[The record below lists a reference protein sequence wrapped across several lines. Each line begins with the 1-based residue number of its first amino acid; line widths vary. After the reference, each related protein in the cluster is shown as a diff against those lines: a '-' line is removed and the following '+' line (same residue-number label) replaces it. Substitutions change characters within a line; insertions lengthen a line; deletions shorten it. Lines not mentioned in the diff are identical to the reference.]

1 MALQHLTEDTFDAA
15 VNAAP
20 LAMVDFWATW
30 CGPCK
35 MMGPIVEK
43 LAGEYDGKALVA
55 KVDTDEE
62 ADLAEKFDV
71 STIPT
76 IVFLKNGA
84 EFERKIG
91 VTPEAALRE
100 VLDANL

>member
-1 MALQHLTEDTFDAA
+1 MALQHLTEATFDAA
-15 VNAAP
+15 VSAAP

-62 ADLAEKFDV
+62 SDLAEKFDV

-91 VTPEAALRE
+91 VTPEAVLRGL
-100 VLDANL
+100 LDANL

>member
-55 KVDTDEE
+55 KVNTDEE
-62 ADLAEKFDV
+62 ADLAEKFEV

-76 IVFLKNGA
+76 LVFLKNGA
-84 EFERKIG
+84 EFDRKIG

>member
-1 MALQHLTEDTFDAA
+1 MALQHLTEETFDAA
-15 VNAAP
+15 VSAAP

-62 ADLAEKFDV
+62 SDLAEKFDV

-91 VTPEAALRE
+91 VTPEAVLRGL
-100 VLDANL
+100 LDANL

>member
-62 ADLAEKFDV
+62 ADLAEKFEV

-76 IVFLKNGA
+76 LVFLKNGA
-84 EFERKIG
+84 EFDRKIG

-100 VLDANL
+100 ILDANL

>member
-76 IVFLKNGA
+76 LVFLKNGA

>member
-1 MALQHLTEDTFDAA
+1 MALQHLTESTFDAA
-15 VNAAP
+15 VSAAP
-20 LAMVDFWATW
+20 LAMVDFWAIW

-43 LAGEYDGKALVA
+43 LAGDYDGKALVA

-62 ADLAEKFDV
+62 SELAENFNI
-71 STIPT
+71 SSIPT
-76 IVFLKNGA
+76 IVFLKNGK
-84 EFERKIG
+84 EFDRRIG
-91 VTPEAALRE
+91 VTPEDALRA

>member
-35 MMGPIVEK
+35 MMGSIVEK

-62 ADLAEKFDV
+62 ADLAEKFEV

-76 IVFLKNGA
+76 LVFLKNGA
-84 EFERKIG
+84 EFDRKIG

>member
-1 MALQHLTEDTFDAA
+1 MALQHLTESTFDVA
-15 VNAAP
+15 VKEAP

-43 LAGEYDGKALVA
+43 LAGDYDGKALVA

-62 ADLAEKFDV
+62 SELAEKFNI
-71 STIPT
+71 SSIPT
-76 IVFLKNGA
+76 ILFLKNGE
-84 EFERKIG
+84 EFDRKIG
-91 VTPEAALRE
+91 VTPEDSLRA

>member
-35 MMGPIVEK
+35 MMVPIVEK

-55 KVDTDEE
+55 KADTDEE
-62 ADLAEKFDV
+62 ADLAEKFEV

-76 IVFLKNGA
+76 LVFMKNGT

-100 VLDANL
+100 ILDANL

>member
-43 LAGEYDGKALVA
+43 LAGDYDGKALVA
-55 KVDTDEE
+55 KVDVDEE
-62 ADLAEKFDV
+62 QDVAAKFGV
-71 STIPT
+71 ASIPT
-76 IVFLKNGA
+76 LVFLKNGE
-84 EFERKIG
+84 EFDRKIG

>member
-1 MALQHLTEDTFDAA
+1 
-15 VNAAP
+15 
-20 LAMVDFWATW
+20 MVDFWATW

-35 MMGPIVEK
+35 MIGPIVEK
-43 LAGEYDGKALVA
+43 LTVEYDGKALVA

-76 IVFLKNGA
+76 LVFLKNA
-84 EFERKIG
+84 R
-91 VTPEAALRE
+91 
-100 VLDANL
+100 NLTGKSA